1 MSMQRLLS
9 IVLVIASLLAGIHTS
24 VSLAQLE
31 TRSPGGFS
39 AQLEARPV
47 PLELEQAFPFFV
59 SEVSPGRLRVTW
71 EIAEGH
77 YLYRHAFDFSLRQS
91 PAGESIPVPFS
102 LPDGVAKTDQFF
114 GKIEAY
120 YNLMSAELEIDT
132 VPGPD
137 TVLLIHYQGC
147 AEWGFCYPP
156 QRAEFKLVP

>member
-1 MSMQRLLS
+1 MSFRRLLS
-9 IVLVIASLLAGIHTS
+9 IVLTVAWLTTGLHTS

-31 TRSPGGFS
+31 TRSPTSFS
-39 AQLEARPV
+39 ATLENRPV

-59 SEVSPGRLRVTW
+59 SEVSPGHLRVTW
-71 EIAEGH
+71 DIAEGH

-91 PAGESIPVPFS
+91 LESESVAVLFS

-120 YNLMSAELEIDT
+120 YDLMSAELELGT
-132 VPGPD
+132 VPGPA
-137 TVLLIHYQGC
+137 TVLLIQYQGC

-156 QRAEFKLVP
+156 QRAEFKLIP